1 MTDTAA
7 PSAANKKRRLLAAIV
22 VAVLLIGG
30 GSTGWFVWSAAEST
44 RQTEARAA
52 EAQRA
57 EEEAAAKKKAK
68 SDAYWAK
75 VYEDEKA
82 LKAKQE
88 ADEAARASA
97 DRAAAAKSLADKGWV
112 EKAPGIYW
120 ADSPETTCSYSA
132 CSKFNVM
139 TTLEGGCPNGIAIR
153 GRWLNG
159 QTVTGSVFEVTGP
172 VFANEQAAVEAN
184 DYSDKANAIE
194 LTEFSCR

>member
-1 MTDTAA
+1 MTNAVA
-7 PSAANKKRRLLAAIV
+7 PSAANKKRRLLVAIM
-22 VAVLLIGG
+22 VAVLLLGG
-30 GSTGWFVWSAAEST
+30 GTAGWFAWSAAETT

-57 EEEAAAKKKAK
+57 EEEAAAEKKAK

-82 LKAKQE
+82 RKAKE
-88 ADEAARASA
+88 ETDAAAKASA
-97 DRAAAAKSLADKGWV
+97 DRAAAEKSLADAGWT
-112 EKAPGIYW
+112 EEAPGIYS
-120 ADSPETTCSYSA
+120 ADSPDTTCSYSA

-139 TTLEGGCPNGIAIR
+139 TTLEGGCPNGIAVR

>member
-1 MTDTAA
+1 VA
-7 PSAANKKRRLLAAIV
+7 
-22 VAVLLIGG
+22 AVLLIGG
-30 GSTGWFVWSAAEST
+30 GTAGWSAWSAAEST
-44 RQTEARAA
+44 RQSQARAA
-52 EAQRA
+52 DAQRA
-57 EEEAAAKKKAK
+57 EEEAAAEKKAK

-75 VYEDEKA
+75 VYEEEKA
-82 LKAKQE
+82 RKAKEQS
-88 ADEAARASA
+88 DTAAKASA
-97 DRAAAAKSLADKGWV
+97 ERAAAAKALANAGWI

-120 ADSPETTCSYSA
+120 ADSPDTTCSYSA